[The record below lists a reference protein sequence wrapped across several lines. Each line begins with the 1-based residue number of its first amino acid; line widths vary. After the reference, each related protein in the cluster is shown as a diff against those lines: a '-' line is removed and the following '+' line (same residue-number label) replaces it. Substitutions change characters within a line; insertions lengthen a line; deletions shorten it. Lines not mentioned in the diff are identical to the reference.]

1 LLRFFAAA
9 AAILCVLMLEDALWF
24 WEQMP
29 ILQNVQLPWRL
40 LGPVAVCLAFLVA
53 PLGKLLEL
61 TPRWRFAGM
70 TGALALLIVPN
81 LAHLHPSRTVD
92 VDLAFW
98 TPQQLARR
106 GVETTTMAE
115 VTPRWITGLPL
126 YRQDAAMV
134 LSGDAQI
141 ASTGRAAFQWTSQ
154 VKSSAPSTLEM
165 STAWFPGWEARID
178 GRKVS
183 AGPGTLSGLLTFQV
197 PSGEHTVRVSYGRT
211 GLEETAAGI
220 SAISLILATAW
231 WWTRYTGFASRK

>member
-1 LLRFFAAA
+1 
-9 AAILCVLMLEDALWF
+9 
-24 WEQMP
+24 
-29 ILQNVQLPWRL
+29 
-40 LGPVAVCLAFLVA
+40 
-53 PLGKLLEL
+53 
-61 TPRWRFAGM
+61 
-70 TGALALLIVPN
+70 
-81 LAHLHPSRTVD
+81 
-92 VDLAFW
+92 
-98 TPQQLARR
+98 
-106 GVETTTMAE
+106 MAE

-141 ASTGRAAFQWTSQ
+141 ASTGRAPFQWTSQ